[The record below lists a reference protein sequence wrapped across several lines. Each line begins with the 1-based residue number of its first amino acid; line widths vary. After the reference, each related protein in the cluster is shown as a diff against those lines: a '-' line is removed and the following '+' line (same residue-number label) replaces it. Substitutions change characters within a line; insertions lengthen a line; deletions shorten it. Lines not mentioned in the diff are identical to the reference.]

1 MSWAID
7 TFGSNEQRQQYLP
20 RLTTMDM
27 LGAYC
32 LTEPGSGSDAASL
45 KTVAHRD
52 GSDYRLTG
60 GVTVLSVCRYV
71 CFLSF
76 AQEMLA
82 LCNTLDPTVDS
93 HGFHTAARSEH
104 R

>member
-7 TFGSNEQRQQYLP
+7 TFGSDDQRHQYLP
-20 RLTTMDM
+20 SLTTMDM

-52 GSDYRLTG
+52 GSDYVLTG
-60 GVTVLSVCRYV
+60 AVVVLLACHCV
-71 CFLSF
+71 CFCLS
-76 AQEMLA
+76 
-82 LCNTLDPTVDS
+82 P
-93 HGFHTAARSEH
+93 
-104 R
+104 